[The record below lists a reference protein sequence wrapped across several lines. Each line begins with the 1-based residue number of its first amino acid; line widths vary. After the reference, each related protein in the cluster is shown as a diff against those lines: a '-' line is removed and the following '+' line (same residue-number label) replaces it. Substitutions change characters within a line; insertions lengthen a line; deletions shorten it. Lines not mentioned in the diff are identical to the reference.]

1 MKDLLVQYANNE
13 LQVEEINN
21 KISEVIA
28 DLKSKQENLE
38 NINKEIKEKILA
50 TMEENGEKKFENEF
64 ISITYVAPTT
74 RTTVDSKKL
83 KDEQPQI
90 FEQYSKVSNV
100 KSSVRIKVKNKP
112 NEIEN
117 KEVKELDL

>member
-28 DLKSKQENLE
+28 DLKLKQENLE

>member
-117 KEVKELDL
+117 KEVKELDI

>member
-64 ISITYVAPTT
+64 ISITYVASTT
-74 RTTVDSKKL
+74 RTTIDSKKL

-90 FEQYSKVSNV
+90 FEQYSKISNV

-112 NEIEN
+112 SEIEN
-117 KEVKELDL
+117 KEVKELDI